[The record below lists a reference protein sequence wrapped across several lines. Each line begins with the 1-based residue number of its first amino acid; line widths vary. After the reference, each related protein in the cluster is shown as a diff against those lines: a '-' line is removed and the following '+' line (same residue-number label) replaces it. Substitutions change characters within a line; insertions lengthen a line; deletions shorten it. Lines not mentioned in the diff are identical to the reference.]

1 MCFPLA
7 GVSGSSHREWLLLL
21 LLSSVVVVVM
31 VVVVATYKL
40 FKKRGTYQ
48 FVSREAPTEDD
59 ENSPNCLI
67 NQNYV
72 EIDVNIADLA
82 KD

>member
-1 MCFPLA
+1 MLM
-7 GVSGSSHREWLLLL
+7 
-21 LLSSVVVVVM
+21 VM

-48 FVSREAPTEDD
+48 FVSREVPTEDD

-82 KD
+82 KN

>member
-1 MCFPLA
+1 MSLNLKTIFVNIFDVLHIFSKVFCFVD
-7 GVSGSSHREWLLLL
+7 GNGSGGGNLQ
-21 LLSSVVVVVM
+21 
-31 VVVVATYKL
+31 T
-40 FKKRGTYQ
+40 FQKRGTYQ

>member
-1 MCFPLA
+1 M
-7 GVSGSSHREWLLLL
+7 
-21 LLSSVVVVVM
+21 VM

-48 FVSREAPTEDD
+48 FVSREIPTEDD

-72 EIDVNIADLA
+72 EIDVSIADLA